1 MGKAG
6 QALRQV
12 LESHNIGQSQLAR
25 GLGVE
30 RPIVFRWYHEEV
42 DPTAETVSEIV
53 KVLNAINQLAANDFI
68 QIYLGNITSFKKTNI
83 SHNLPLSNK
92 VYITVLSQI
101 FNNTTN
107 SYKYLYFLSL
117 LDIIK
122 RRKFDTLSSISFK
135 EIIVEMLAN
144 AWYSHKYSRL
154 SFGTQDQ
161 IANKLDTL
169 QLEIT
174 EPILKFRDTDKKL
187 LRSTINNQNLDD
199 IVTFIGR
206 YVSYRLIRPFFAQ
219 ETRGLKD
226 YDVNPKIVN
235 LSKNQFNS
243 RKPFY
248 CFNTEEQKD
257 CNAIILHP
265 DWIQY
270 LEENY
275 AIVRGWLSWNWLNYM
290 QQRNP
295 NIPNV
300 VNKLFFPQQRD
311 SLSNQTKYWKTIL
324 EHQEIECI
332 YSKVKLDK
340 DEISLDHYLPWSFVA
355 HDQLWNLIPTIK
367 SVNSSKSNN
376 LPSEKYFYDF
386 VNLQHLGLNIH
397 NQKVPQKKWI
407 NDVESFISELKV
419 NQPDD
424 LLNLEILTN
433 AYEVTLKP
441 LISLATVQGFNS
453 NWVYITFS
461 S

>member
-1 MGKAG
+1 
-6 QALRQV
+6 
-12 LESHNIGQSQLAR
+12 
-25 GLGVE
+25 
-30 RPIVFRWYHEEV
+30 
-42 DPTAETVSEIV
+42 
-53 KVLNAINQLAANDFI
+53 
-68 QIYLGNITSFKKTNI
+68 
-83 SHNLPLSNK
+83 
-92 VYITVLSQI
+92 
-101 FNNTTN
+101 
-107 SYKYLYFLSL
+107 
-117 LDIIK
+117 
-122 RRKFDTLSSISFK
+122 
-135 EIIVEMLAN
+135 MLAN